1 MQSAYAK
8 THAFILAKYGV
19 DLDNE
24 PADYRLSNGN
34 SKLKASGIWSF
45 NLIPI
50 VHCPM
55 AGACKAYCYATVG
68 QQAFRNAVLKR
79 ARAFKATQA
88 DDFVARM
95 SEEVQ
100 KAQAKGAKAIRVHDS
115 GDFYSPEYMVQWF
128 MIAALNPTMRF
139 YAYTKM
145 IWLVRRSYKVG
156 AVPPNFRL
164 IQSLGGIADDQQDA
178 SLPHARIFAS
188 HAELLAAGYDDASET
203 DDAAAFGAGTK
214 IGLYIHGARK
224 ARFTVEPYPP
234 EVIDVA
240 PAVIANMK
248 RRLGGK

>member
-1 MQSAYAK
+1 MSVYQRTREFVQS
-8 THAFILAKYGV
+8 KYGV

-34 SKLKASGIWSF
+34 TKLKASGIWSF

-79 ARAFKATQA
+79 ARAFKATLA
-88 DDFVARM
+88 DDFVERM
-95 SEEVQ
+95 VSEVS
-100 KAQAKGAKAIRVHDS
+100 KAKAKGMRAVRIHDS
-115 GDFYSPEYMVQWF
+115 GDFYDHRYLWRWTRIAERCPDVQ
-128 MIAALNPTMRF
+128 F

-145 IWLVRRSYKVG
+145 IALVKQAYAARLIPS
-156 AVPPNFRL
+156 NMRL
-164 IQSLGGIADDQQDA
+164 IQSLGGIADARHDQ

-203 DDAAAFGAGTK
+203 DDASAFGTGTK

-224 ARFTVEPYPP
+224 ARFTVEPHPP
-234 EVIDVA
+234 EVIDVK
-240 PAVIANMK
+240 PSVIANMV
-248 RRLGGK
+248 RRLQQ